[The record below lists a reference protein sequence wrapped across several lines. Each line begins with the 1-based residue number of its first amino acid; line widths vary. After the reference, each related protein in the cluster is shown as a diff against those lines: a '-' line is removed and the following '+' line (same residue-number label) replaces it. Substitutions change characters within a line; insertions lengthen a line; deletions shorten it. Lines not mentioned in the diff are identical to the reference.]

1 MLEVILTT
9 KPKEEAKTKVFV
21 LGKKDKIPAIYKMQA
36 KLQNFKPEKGKII
49 TFWQDDDQI
58 VLCGMGEKTSKLDWQ
73 EAGSGIYNTIEKS
86 EKALITAPDDE
97 KALALVYGILLG
109 SYSFDKYKTG
119 KKAEDFPALEQ
130 LIVKVK
136 NEKKATETYKNYVA
150 LVTGVRYARDLCN
163 EPANCLTPEIFAR
176 DIKRLGY
183 LGLDVEVL
191 DKDNLHLKGL
201 GLIEAV
207 GKGAANDPKMV
218 IISWRGNRKSK
229 DYDWGLVGKG
239 VCFDAGG
246 LSLKTTQG
254 MLEMKQDMSGAAAVV
269 ATIKALALQ
278 RIKKNLLAIVALVEN
293 MPDGNAMK
301 VGDVYTSYI
310 GKTVEVN
317 NTDAE
322 GRLIVAD
329 ALSYMQ
335 KNYKV
340 KRIIDV
346 TTLGSFNGVLGKV
359 YGGMFANDDN
369 LADELLKAGEIS
381 GENLWRMP
389 LNEQYHKT
397 ITSTIADIKN
407 VAPEAKASIISAA
420 FLEEFI
426 EKDTK
431 WAHIDMS
438 NMRMD
443 NKGLAAGFG
452 VKLLNE
458 LIRNN

>member
-1 MLEVILTT
+1 MLEVILTA
-9 KPKEEAKTKVFV
+9 KPKEDVKTKVFV
-21 LGKKDKIPAIYKMQA
+21 LSKKDKIPAIYKEQA
-36 KLQNFKPEKGKII
+36 KLQGFKPEKGKII
-49 TFWQDDDQI
+49 TFWQDGLSI
-58 VLCGMGEKTSKLDWQ
+58 VLYGLGENVAKLDWQ
-73 EAGSGIYNTIEKS
+73 EAGRNLYSKIEKE
-86 EKALITAPDDE
+86 EKALILVSNDAA
-97 KALALVYGILLG
+97 ALEVVFGVLQA
-109 SYSFDKYKTG
+109 SYSFDKYKTN
-119 KKAEDFPALEQ
+119 KKPEDFPVLEQ

-150 LVTGVRYARDLCN
+150 LYTGVRYARDLCN

-176 DIKRLGY
+176 DIKRLEY
-183 LGLDVEVL
+183 LGLDVEIL

-207 GKGAANDPKMV
+207 GKGAANEPKLV
-218 IISWRGNRKSK
+218 VISWRGNRKAK
-229 DYDWGLVGKG
+229 EYDLGLVGKG

-269 ATIKALALQ
+269 ATMKTAALQ
-278 RIKKNLLAIVALVEN
+278 RTKKNLLAMVALVEN

-301 VGDVYTSYI
+301 VGDVYTSYA

-329 ALSYMQ
+329 GLSYMQ

-346 TTLGSFNGVLGKV
+346 TTLGSLNGVLGKV
-359 YGGMFANDDN
+359 YGGMFANDDR
-369 LADELLKAGEIS
+369 LADELLKASEES
-381 GENLWRMP
+381 GERLWRMP
-389 LNEQYHKT
+389 LNKQYRKALD
-397 ITSTIADIKN
+397 STVADIKN
-407 VAPEAKASIISAA
+407 VAPDAKASIVSAA
-420 FLEEFI
+420 FLAEFV
-426 EKDTK
+426 EKGTK

-458 LIRNN
+458 YIRNM

>member
-1 MLEVILTT
+1 MLEVILTLRPD
-9 KPKEEAKTKVFV
+9 KDVKTKVLV
-21 LGKKDKIPAIYKMQA
+21 LAKGENIPSVYKEQA
-36 KLQNFKPEKGKII
+36 KQQNFKCEKGN
-49 TFWQDDDQI
+49 TADFWDGDQQVI
-58 VLCGMGEKTSKLDWQ
+58 LCGIADKASKLDWQ
-73 EAGSGIYNTIEKS
+73 ELGEKLYAKLRKT
-86 EKALITAPDDE
+86 EKAVIYAKSDE
-97 KALALVYGILLG
+97 IALDLVFGVLQG
-109 SYSFDKYKTG
+109 SYSFDKYKTN
-119 KKAEDFPALEQ
+119 KKAEDFPLLEQ

-136 NEKKATETYKNYVA
+136 NEKKATEEYKKYVA
-150 LVTGVRYARDLCN
+150 VYTGVRYARDLCN
-163 EPANCLTPEIFAR
+163 EPANCLTPEIFAH
-176 DIKRLGY
+176 DIKRLEY
-183 LGLDVEVL
+183 LGLDVEIL

-207 GKGAANDPKMV
+207 GKGSTNDPKMV
-218 IISWRGNRKSK
+218 IISWKGNRNKK
-229 DYDWGLVGKG
+229 EFDLGLVGKG

-269 ATIKALALQ
+269 AAMKSTALQ

-301 VGDVYTSYI
+301 VGDVYTSYS

-340 KRIIDV
+340 KKIVDV

-359 YGGMFANDDN
+359 YGGMLANDDG
-369 LADELLKAGEIS
+369 LAADLIKAGDKAGEL
-381 GENLWRMP
+381 LWRMP
-389 LNEQYHKT
+389 LHEKYGKALK
-397 ITSTIADIKN
+397 STVADIKN

-420 FLEEFI
+420 FLESFI
-426 EKDTK
+426 EKETK

-438 NMRMD
+438 NMRTD
-443 NKGLAAGFG
+443 KNGLALGFG

-458 LIRNN
+458 LIRDL

>member
-1 MLEVILTT
+1 MLEVILTA
-9 KPKEEAKTKVFV
+9 KIDEEIKTKVWA
-21 LGKKDKIPAIYKMQA
+21 LDKNDKIPSRYKPQA
-36 KLQNFKPEKGKII
+36 KAQNFQAQVDKIVS
-49 TFWQDDDQI
+49 FWHDEEQI
-58 VLCGMGEKTSKLDWQ
+58 VLCGLGKNPTPVDWQ
-73 EAGSGIYNTIEKS
+73 KVGSNLYGKIARA
-86 EKALITAPDDE
+86 EKALITVNDDAN
-97 KALALVYGILLG
+97 ALALVYGILLG
-109 SYSFDKYKTG
+109 SYSFDKYQTN
-119 KKAEDFPALEQ
+119 KKPEDFPALEQ

-136 NEKKATETYKNYVA
+136 NVKKATEVYKDYVA
-150 LVTGVRYARDLCN
+150 LATGVRYARDLCN
-163 EPANCLTPEIFAR
+163 EPANCLTPEIFAK
-176 DIKRLGY
+176 DIKRLEY
-183 LGLDVEVL
+183 LGLDVEIL

-207 GKGAANDPKMV
+207 GKGSVNDPKMV

-254 MLEMKQDMSGAAAVV
+254 MLEMKQDMSGAAAVA
-269 ATIKALALQ
+269 ATMKALALQ
-278 RIKKNLLAIVALVEN
+278 RVKKNILAIAALVEN

-301 VGDVYTSYI
+301 VGDVYTSYC

-340 KRIIDV
+340 KKIVDV
-346 TTLGSFNGVLGKV
+346 TTLGSLNGVLGKV

-389 LNEQYHKT
+389 LNEQYHKALA
-397 ITSTIADIKN
+397 STVADIKN
-407 VAPEAKASIISAA
+407 VAPEAKASITSAA

-452 VKLLNE
+452 VRLLNK

>member
-1 MLEVILTT
+1 MLEVILTARPDKSVKT
-9 KPKEEAKTKVFV
+9 QVVVLSKGDRMPAAYKE
-21 LGKKDKIPAIYKMQA
+21 QA
-36 KLQNFKPEKGKII
+36 KQQNFKCEKSKMID
-49 TFWQDDDQI
+49 FWIEDQQI
-58 VLCGMGEKTSKLDWQ
+58 VLCGIDDKASMLDWQ
-73 EAGSGIYNTIEKS
+73 GLGKKLYAKIEKS
-86 EKALITAPDDE
+86 EKAVVYAKNDETA
-97 KALALVYGILLG
+97 LNLVYGVLQG
-109 SYSFDKYKTG
+109 SYGFDKYKTS
-119 KKAEDFPALEQ
+119 KKPEDFPLLEQ

-136 NEKKATETYKNYVA
+136 NEKKSTEEYKKYVA
-150 LVTGVRYARDLCN
+150 LYTGIRYCRDLCN
-163 EPANCLTPEIFAR
+163 EPANCLTPDIFAH
-176 DIKRLGY
+176 DIKRLEY
-183 LGLDVEVL
+183 LGLDIEVL

-207 GKGAANDPKMV
+207 GKGSTNDPKMV
-218 IISWRGNRKSK
+218 IISWKGNRNKK
-229 DYDWGLVGKG
+229 EFDLGLVGKG
-239 VCFDAGG
+239 VCFDSGG
-246 LSLKTTQG
+246 VSLKTTQG

-269 ATIKALALQ
+269 AAMKATALQ

-301 VGDVYTSYI
+301 VGDIYTSYS

-340 KRIIDV
+340 KKIVDV

-359 YGGMFANDDN
+359 YGGMFANDDA
-369 LADELLKAGEIS
+369 LATDLIKAGDET
-381 GENLWRMP
+381 GELLWRMP
-389 LNEQYHKT
+389 LHEQYSKALK
-397 ITSTIADIKN
+397 STVADIKN
-407 VAPEAKASIISAA
+407 VAPDAKASITSAA
-420 FLEEFI
+420 FLESFI
-426 EKDTK
+426 EKGTK

-443 NKGLAAGFG
+443 KNGLALGFG

-458 LIRNN
+458 VIRNL

>member
-1 MLEVILTT
+1 MLEVILIA
-9 KPKEEAKTKVFV
+9 KPKEEIKTKVFV
-21 LGKKDKIPAIYKMQA
+21 LGKKDKIPAVYKEQA

-49 TFWQDDDQI
+49 NFWYDDEQI
-58 VLCGMGEKTSKLDWQ
+58 ILCGMGEKPTNLDWQ
-73 EAGSGIYNTIEKS
+73 EAGKNLYDKIEKS
-86 EKALITAPDDE
+86 EKAAIYAHSDATALE
-97 KALALVYGILLG
+97 LVFGILQG

-119 KKAEDFPALEQ
+119 KKPEEFPLLEQ

-136 NEKKATETYKNYVA
+136 NEKKATEAYKNYVA
-150 LVTGVRYARDLCN
+150 VYTGIRYARDLCN
-163 EPANCLTPEIFAR
+163 EPANCLTPEIFAK
-176 DIKRLGY
+176 DIKRLEY
-183 LGLDVEVL
+183 LGLDVEIL

-207 GKGAANDPKMV
+207 GKGSTNPPKMV
-218 IISWRGNRKSK
+218 IISWKGNRKTK
-229 DYDWGLVGKG
+229 EYDLGLVGKG

-269 ATIKALALQ
+269 GAIKAAALQ
-278 RIKKNLLAIVALVEN
+278 RVKKNLLAIVALVEN

-301 VGDVYTSYI
+301 VGDVYTSYS

-329 ALSYMQ
+329 ALAYMQ
-335 KNYKV
+335 KNYKTKEIV
-340 KRIIDV
+340 DV
-346 TTLGSFNGVLGKV
+346 TTLGSLNGVLGKV
-359 YGGMFANDDN
+359 YGGVFANDEK
-369 LADELLKAGEIS
+369 LATELLSAGEIS
-381 GENLWRMP
+381 GENLWLMP
-389 LNEQYHKT
+389 LHEQYGKALK
-397 ITSTIADIKN
+397 STIADIKN
-407 VAPEAKASIISAA
+407 VAPEAKASITSAA

-426 EKDTK
+426 EKGTK

-458 LIRNN
+458 LIRNL

>member
-9 KPKEEAKTKVFV
+9 KPDDTIKTKVLV
-21 LGKKDKIPAIYKMQA
+21 IAKGDKVPSAYKEQA
-36 KLQNFKPEKGKII
+36 KQQDFKCDEGKLVD
-49 TFWQDDDQI
+49 FWDGNQQVI
-58 VLCGMGEKTSKLDWQ
+58 LCGVGDKSSKLDWQ
-73 EAGSGIYNTIEKS
+73 ELGKNLYAKIEKS
-86 EKALITAPDDE
+86 EQVAIYAKDDE
-97 KALALVYGILLG
+97 KILNLVYGVLQG
-109 SYSFDKYKTG
+109 SYSFDKYKTN
-119 KKAEDFPALEQ
+119 KKPEEFPALEQ
-130 LIVKVK
+130 VVVKVK
-136 NEKKATETYKNYVA
+136 NEKKATEEYKKYVA
-150 LVTGVRYARDLCN
+150 LYTGIRYARDLCN
-163 EPANCLTPEIFAR
+163 EPANCLTPDIFAK
-176 DIKRLGY
+176 DIKRLEY

-207 GKGAANDPKMV
+207 GQGSTNDPKMV
-218 IISWRGNRKSK
+218 IISWKGNRNSK
-229 DYDWGLVGKG
+229 GYDLGLVGKG

-269 ATIKALALQ
+269 AAMKSTAL
-278 RIKKNLLAIVALVEN
+278 RRVKKNLLAIVALVEN

-301 VGDVYTSYI
+301 VGDVYTSYS

-329 ALSYMQ
+329 ALSFMQ

-340 KRIIDV
+340 KKIVDV

-359 YGGMFANDDN
+359 YGGMFANDEK
-369 LADELLKAGEIS
+369 LATDLLKAGEAS
-381 GENLWRMP
+381 GELLWRMP
-389 LNEQYHKT
+389 LNKQYGKALK
-397 ITSTIADIKN
+397 STVADIKN
-407 VAPEAKASIISAA
+407 VAPDAKASIVSAA
-420 FLEEFI
+420 FLESFI
-426 EKDTK
+426 EKGTK

-443 NKGLAAGFG
+443 GKGLAAGFG

-458 LIRNN
+458 LIGKL

>member
-1 MLEVILTT
+1 MLEVIFTT
-9 KPKEEAKTKVFV
+9 KPDDAISTKVFI
-21 LGKKDKIPAIYKMQA
+21 LAKGDKLPIAYKEQA
-36 KLQNFKPEKGKII
+36 KKQDFKNDKGKFAE
-49 TFWQDDDQI
+49 FWNDDQQI
-58 VLCGMGEKTSKLDWQ
+58 VLCGIGEKSSMLDWQ
-73 EAGSGIYNTIEKS
+73 ELGKNLYAKIEKS
-86 EKALITAPDDE
+86 ERVAIYAKNDD
-97 KALALVYGILLG
+97 LVLNLVYGVLQG
-109 SYSFDKYKTG
+109 SYCFDKYRTNK
-119 KKAEDFPALEQ
+119 EPNEFPALEQ

-136 NEKKATETYKNYVA
+136 NEKKSTEEYKKYVA
-150 LVTGVRYARDLCN
+150 LYTGIRYARDLCN
-163 EPANCLTPEIFAR
+163 EPANCLTPDIFAK
-176 DIKRLGY
+176 DIKRLEY

-191 DKDNLHLKGL
+191 DKDNLYLKGL

-207 GKGAANDPKMV
+207 GKGSTNEPKMV
-218 IISWRGNRKSK
+218 IVSWKGNRNSK
-229 DYDWGLVGKG
+229 EYDLGLIGKG

-246 LSLKTTQG
+246 LSLKSTQG

-269 ATIKALALQ
+269 ATMKSTALQ
-278 RIKKNLLAIVALVEN
+278 RVKKNLLAIVALVEN

-301 VGDVYTSYI
+301 VGDVYTSYS

-340 KRIIDV
+340 KKIVDV

-359 YGGMFANDDN
+359 YGGMFANDEK
-369 LADELLKAGEIS
+369 LATDLLKAGEIS
-381 GENLWRMP
+381 GELLWRMP
-389 LNEQYHKT
+389 LNKQYGKALK
-397 ITSTIADIKN
+397 STVADIKN
-407 VAPEAKASIISAA
+407 VAPDAKASVVSAA
-420 FLEEFI
+420 FLESFI
-426 EKDTK
+426 EKGMK

-458 LIRNN
+458 LIRNL

>member
-1 MLEVILTT
+1 MLEVILTA
-9 KPKEEAKTKVFV
+9 KPNENVKTKVFV
-21 LGKKDKIPAIYKMQA
+21 LTKKDKLPVAYKTQIKNLDFKAEKKQTVDFWVGDEHIVVCGVGDEA
-36 KLQNFKPEKGKII
+36 KL
-49 TFWQDDDQI
+49 
-58 VLCGMGEKTSKLDWQ
+58 LDWQ
-73 EAGSGIYNTIEKS
+73 EVGRNLYNKIEKE
-86 EKALITAPDDE
+86 EKALIAATDDAA
-97 KALALVYGILLG
+97 ALETVFGLLQA
-109 SYSFDKYKTG
+109 SYSFDKYKTN

-130 LIVKVK
+130 LVVKVK
-136 NEKKATETYKNYVA
+136 NEKKATEVYKNYIA
-150 LVTGVRYARDLCN
+150 LYTGVRYARDLCN
-163 EPANCLTPEIFAR
+163 EPANCLTPDIFAK
-176 DIKRLGY
+176 DIKRLEY
-183 LGLDVEVL
+183 LGLDVEIL

-207 GKGAANDPKMV
+207 GKGAANEPKLV
-218 IISWRGNRKSK
+218 IVSWRGNRKVK
-229 DYDWGLVGKG
+229 EYDLGLVGKG

-269 ATIKALALQ
+269 AAMKTTALQ
-278 RIKKNLLAIVALVEN
+278 RTKKNLLAIVALVEN

-301 VGDVYTSYI
+301 VGDVYTSYA

-346 TTLGSFNGVLGKV
+346 TTLGSLNGVLGKV
-359 YGGMFANDDN
+359 YGGMFANDDK
-369 LADELLKAGEIS
+369 LADELLKAGEES
-381 GENLWRMP
+381 GEKLWRMP
-389 LNEQYHKT
+389 LNKQYRKALD
-397 ITSTIADIKN
+397 STVADIKN
-407 VAPEAKASIISAA
+407 VAPEAKASITSAA
-420 FLEEFI
+420 FLAEFV
-426 EKDTK
+426 EKGTK

-443 NKGLAAGFG
+443 SKGLAAGFG

-458 LIRNN
+458 YIRKM